1 MLACSAQ
8 EIPDSQCTL
17 PRRRSEMGQYNHD
30 ITKLILLDIFE
41 NRICVYGDIDTDA
54 DVQATWTISF
64 AANYDAIRI
73 TIGLGSPVQSGY
85 IWQLTKP
92 APGHMGH
99 DCHLLGAKLIKRRSW
114 SWPMLNYVIL

>member
-1 MLACSAQ
+1 MLVQPKKFQTVNALNRVADLKWVS
-8 EIPDSQCTL
+8 S
-17 PRRRSEMGQYNHD
+17 NHD
-30 ITKLILLDIFE
+30 IAKLISLDICE
-41 NRICVYGDIDTDA
+41 NRICLYGDIDTDA
-54 DVQATWTISF
+54 DVQATWTIPF

-85 IWQLTKP
+85 LWQLTKP

-99 DCHLLGAKLIKRRSW
+99 DCHLLGAKLIKSRSW